1 MTTYKVRLMKTV
13 KRKNKETGK
22 KEEFTEM
29 DLTLDVPEDQYI
41 LEAFEDAINDDELEY
56 PEDIEELPSSCRAG
70 SCSSC
75 LGRMVEGE
83 VDQEDQSFLDDEQ
96 LEKGWVLLC
105 VAYPRSDCTIKT
117 HQEANL
123 V

>member
-1 MTTYKVRLMKTV
+1 
-13 KRKNKETGK
+13 
-22 KEEFTEM
+22 
-29 DLTLDVPEDQYI
+29 
-41 LEAFEDAINDDELEY
+41 
-56 PEDIEELPSSCRAG
+56 
-70 SCSSC
+70 
-75 LGRMVEGE
+75 MVEGE